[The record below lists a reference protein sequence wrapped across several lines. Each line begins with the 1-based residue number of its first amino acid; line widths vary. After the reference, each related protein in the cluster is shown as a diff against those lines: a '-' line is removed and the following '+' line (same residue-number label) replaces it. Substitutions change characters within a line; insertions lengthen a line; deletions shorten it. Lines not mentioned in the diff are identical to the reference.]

1 MGREERILLLI
12 CSAQSRRL
20 ENRLPGM
27 DCNPYLCIAD
37 KTHDL
42 LPGMFVQA
50 IIEIDSTAAL
60 SLPNEAIVN
69 NGDDHFI
76 FVEGEPNTFQQV
88 AVRTGASELGYTEV
102 KPLTTVTP
110 DARIVIKG
118 AYYLLSELTKGS
130 GEHNH

>member
-1 MGREERILLLI
+1 MNPLASTLQAVLVHARLDDNDEE
-12 CSAQSRRL
+12 
-20 ENRLPGM
+20 
-27 DCNPYLCIAD
+27 
-37 KTHDL
+37 L
-42 LPGMFVQA
+42 LPGMY
-50 IIEIDSTAAL
+50 IEALIMTDSTQAW
-60 SLPNEAIVN
+60 SLPSDAVVN